1 MPKKKQSLAEK
12 LSLTTGVQLI
22 LVAGSLSV
30 FSFSLGRQGAIQ
42 QREAL
47 RARIPV
53 VQVSEQLSKKLS
65 YPTIINELNEAAI
78 AADPELLNDF
88 DRLSNR
94 FWRQLQSF
102 PVDYIN
108 FGGTNGIFLGL
119 EKTDQSEI
127 LHYEDS
133 ERFGRG
139 TMAVFSMTNTGNRL
153 KQEDSIPGMSAT
165 HQEAWYVDTVKA
177 GKPTWSSIY
186 AWEDKPDTFSISYNA
201 PIVNN
206 DQQLLGVV
214 GVDMIINQLSTWLQ
228 DAWENDQGLAL
239 IVEANGD
246 LVASSSPT
254 LTLVRDGEKI
264 RRANINELDHQLAS
278 HLHTQYFQSRTQS
291 GKDQSSSTSPP
302 STQPGLFKVDNEHF
316 LTKSTSWGENYGLD
330 WYLITAV
337 RADQEWGA
345 AQRHQILFLG
355 ISITAILIALLINRR
370 QIRGLL
376 TPLTAL
382 TSASLNTKHQIK
394 EGELDSESSSPL
406 AYNCNLG
413 ASSTRE
419 VLDLNQAIQ
428 SMVEAFNRLTQTI
441 RQKDEQALAVM
452 SSKLK
457 VSLEAASIAHEIK
470 QPLSI
475 VRLTSQS
482 LHHSLN
488 RMVNQ
493 AIPKAISD
501 GLLTLNQETE
511 RISTI
516 TEKIRALLRNA
527 QTKTEPVDLIQVIES
542 SVRYV
547 ESNHNNQ
554 CWFDRTPLQQ
564 TSDEH
569 TVIQGDAIQL
579 QLALINLFKNAVEA
593 LTSEQQVAGQ
603 GEKSPVIRVSLH
615 RNRQQWIIDV
625 DDNGP
630 GIPAERLSDLTLMSS
645 KPEGSGLGLFLV
657 RSAAESHG
665 GDLALSP
672 SPLGGL
678 RARISLPIRATD

>member
-1 MPKKKQSLAEK
+1 MPRS
-12 LSLTTGVQLI
+12 
-22 LVAGSLSV
+22 
-30 FSFSLGRQGAIQ
+30 
-42 QREAL
+42 
-47 RARIPV
+47 
-53 VQVSEQLSKKLS
+53 
-65 YPTIINELNEAAI
+65 
-78 AADPELLNDF
+78 
-88 DRLSNR
+88 
-94 FWRQLQSF
+94 
-102 PVDYIN
+102 
-108 FGGTNGIFLGL
+108 GI
-119 EKTDQSEI
+119 
-127 LHYEDS
+127 
-133 ERFGRG
+133 
-139 TMAVFSMTNTGNRL
+139 
-153 KQEDSIPGMSAT
+153 
-165 HQEAWYVDTVKA
+165 
-177 GKPTWSSIY
+177 
-186 AWEDKPDTFSISYNA
+186 
-201 PIVNN
+201 
-206 DQQLLGVV
+206 
-214 GVDMIINQLSTWLQ
+214 
-228 DAWENDQGLAL
+228 
-239 IVEANGD
+239 
-246 LVASSSPT
+246 
-254 LTLVRDGEKI
+254 
-264 RRANINELDHQLAS
+264 
-278 HLHTQYFQSRTQS
+278 
-291 GKDQSSSTSPP
+291 
-302 STQPGLFKVDNEHF
+302 
-316 LTKSTSWGENYGLD
+316 
-330 WYLITAV
+330 
-337 RADQEWGA
+337 
-345 AQRHQILFLG
+345 ILFLG

-441 RQKDEQALAVM
+441 RQKDEQALAAM

-482 LHHSLN
+482 LHHALN

-542 SVRYV
+542 SVRYI
-547 ESNHNNQ
+547 ESNHSNKH
-554 CWFDRTPLQQ
+554 WIDRRPLQQ
-564 TSDEH
+564 ISDEQAI
-569 TVIQGDAIQL
+569 IQGDAIQL

-593 LTSEQQVAGQ
+593 LTSEQQIAGQ
-603 GEKSPVIRVSLH
+603 REKSPVIRVSLH
-615 RNRQQWIIDV
+615 RNGQQWIIDV

-645 KPEGSGLGLFLV
+645 KPEAVV
-657 RSAAESHG
+657 RAVPCSQ
-665 GDLALSP
+665 
-672 SPLGGL
+672 
-678 RARISLPIRATD
+678 RC

>member
-1 MPKKKQSLAEK
+1 MH
-12 LSLTTGVQLI
+12 
-22 LVAGSLSV
+22 
-30 FSFSLGRQGAIQ
+30 
-42 QREAL
+42 
-47 RARIPV
+47 
-53 VQVSEQLSKKLS
+53 
-65 YPTIINELNEAAI
+65 
-78 AADPELLNDF
+78 
-88 DRLSNR
+88 
-94 FWRQLQSF
+94 SF

-119 EKTDQSEI
+119 EKTDKGEI

-139 TMAVFSMTNTGNRL
+139 TMAVFSMTDTGNRR
-153 KQEDSIPGMSAT
+153 KQEDAIPGMSAT

-186 AWEDKPDTFSISYNA
+186 AWEDQPDTFSISYNA
-201 PIVNN
+201 PIVNGN
-206 DQQLLGVV
+206 QQLLSVV

-246 LVASSSPT
+246 LVASSSPE
-254 LTLVRDGEKI
+254 LTLVENGKKI
-264 RRANINELDHQLAS
+264 RRANISELDHHLAN
-278 HLHTQYFQSRTQS
+278 HLHTQYFQSQS
-291 GKDQSSSTSPP
+291 KTEESPSGSTLPP
-302 STQPGLFKVDNEHF
+302 STQPGLFKVENEHY
-316 LTKSTSWGENYGLD
+316 LTQATPWGENYGLD

-345 AQRHQILFLG
+345 AQRNQILFLC

-394 EGELDSESSSPL
+394 EGEVDSDSSSPL

-413 ASSTRE
+413 PSSTRE
-419 VLDLNQAIQ
+419 VLDLSQAIQ
-428 SMVEAFNRLTQTI
+428 FMVEAFNRLTQTI
-441 RQKDEQALAVM
+441 RKKDEQALAAM

-482 LHHSLN
+482 LHHALD
-488 RMVNQ
+488 RTVDQ

-542 SVRYV
+542 SVRYI
-547 ESNHNNQ
+547 ESNHSNKH
-554 CWFDRTPLQQ
+554 WIDRRPLQQ
-564 TSDEH
+564 ISDEQAI
-569 TVIQGDAIQL
+569 IQGDAIQL

-593 LTSEQQVAGQ
+593 LTSEQQITGQ
-603 GEKSPVIRVSLH
+603 GEKSPAIRVSLH
-615 RNRQQWIIDV
+615 RNGQQ
-625 DDNGP
+625 
-630 GIPAERLSDLTLMSS
+630 
-645 KPEGSGLGLFLV
+645 
-657 RSAAESHG
+657 
-665 GDLALSP
+665 
-672 SPLGGL
+672 
-678 RARISLPIRATD
+678 

>member
-1 MPKKKQSLAEK
+1 MAKQQQSLAEK

-78 AADPELLNDF
+78 GAEPELLKDF

-94 FWRQLQSF
+94 FWRQLHSF

-119 EKTDQSEI
+119 EKTGTGDI

-139 TMAVFSMTNTGNRL
+139 TMAVFSMTATGDRL
-153 KQEDSIPGMSAT
+153 IQNDAIPGMSAT

-177 GKPTWSSIY
+177 GRPTWSSIY

-201 PIVNN
+201 PILGDNN
-206 DQQLLGVV
+206 QLLGVV
-214 GVDMIINQLSTWLQ
+214 GVDMIINQLSIWLQ
-228 DAWENDQGLAL
+228 EAWKNDQGLAL

-246 LVASSSPT
+246 LVASSSPEIT
-254 LTLVRDGEKI
+254 LIREKGKT
-264 RRANINELDHQLAS
+264 RRANISEISHHLAS
-278 HLHTQYFQSRTQS
+278 HLNTEYFQNSAKENQE
-291 GKDQSSSTSPP
+291 KQNASPT
-302 STQPGLFKVDNEHF
+302 TQPGLFKVNDEHF
-316 LTKSTSWGENYGLD
+316 LTDSTPWGENYGLD

-345 AQRHQILFLG
+345 AQRNQILFLG

-394 EGELDSESSSPL
+394 DGEVSSENSSPL
-406 AYNCNLG
+406 AYHCSLG

-441 RQKDEQALAVM
+441 RKKDEQALAAM

-482 LHHSLN
+482 LHHALN
-488 RMVNQ
+488 RTTDQ
-493 AIPKAISD
+493 TIPKTIRE
-501 GLLTLNQETE
+501 GMLTLNQETE

-527 QTKTEPVDLIQVIES
+527 QTKTEPVDLLQVIES
-542 SVRYV
+542 SVRYI
-547 ESNHNNQ
+547 ESNHGDKQ
-554 CWFDRTPLQQ
+554 WIDRAPLQLI
-564 TSDEH
+564 SDGESI
-569 TVIQGDAIQL
+569 IQGDAIQL
-579 QLALINLFKNAVEA
+579 QLALINLFKNAIEA
-593 LTSEQQVAGQ
+593 LSSPTIANNREVAP
-603 GEKSPVIRVSLH
+603 SIRVSLSKGEH
-615 RNRQQWIIDV
+615 VWIIDV

-630 GIPAERLSDLTLMSS
+630 GISAEQLSDLMLMSS

-657 RSAAESHG
+657 RSAAEAHG
-665 GDLALSP
+665 GNLALSP

-678 RARISLPIRATD
+678 RARIILPISADH